1 VFFVKRLFTIGTALS
16 LTLVL
21 GACQGSE
28 EAQNQEENQAE
39 NNAVENQNED
49 QTQADNEIAYDYFDL
64 EVDYPDLDEAYAVEY
79 EKQGD
84 GQDVDITDKLTDKE
98 YDAEDDSLA
107 FGEIQPAFDKLD
119 FNEDTSDEEVAQQLV
134 DAFGLREDY
143 KKIELEVDFSD
154 GGEKQFT
161 IENS

>member
-1 VFFVKRLFTIGTALS
+1 MNRLFTAGTALS
-16 LTLVL
+16 LTLML
-21 GACQGSE
+21 GACQDSSE
-28 EAQNQEENQAE
+28 EGQNPDQEGNLTEE
-39 NNAVENQNED
+39 E
-49 QTQADNEIAYDYFDL
+49 ADNVIAYDYFDL
-64 EVDYPDLDEAYAVEY
+64 EVDYPDLEEAYAVEY

-107 FGEIQPAFDKLD
+107 FGEIKPAFDKLD
-119 FNEDTSDEEVAQQLV
+119 FNEDTPDEEVAQQLV

-143 KKIELEVDFSD
+143 KKIELEVDFTD